1 MRGDRG
7 EESTGGYGVW
17 CRSERD
23 TEFVHTPLCVY
34 VCVCLRVRARA
45 CVLCVCARAC
55 VRACFRPYAAQVR
68 SAWNTHTHMHTHTH
82 TQVLSAWSKHKDI
95 AVIVNGPGG
104 FEGKIM
110 DVRAAM
116 AKFLQ
121 IKGWSV
127 AEQVTAHFT
136 AHFTTHFTT
145 QFTAHVTAQ
154 FTTQFT
160 TCCVSAKVLEIKGW
174 SVAEQNIIYKV
185 TLTSHVVVTCII
197 MFTIIFT
204 LFTSHVT
211 PQPHFVH
218 T

>member
-1 MRGDRG
+1 MVSFG
-7 EESTGGYGVW
+7 ERHRVRPHSPM
-17 CRSERD
+17 C
-23 TEFVHTPLCVY
+23 
-34 VCVCLRVRARA
+34 VCVRVSAR
-45 CVLCVCARAC
+45 ARAC
-55 VRACFRPYAAQVR
+55 VRAVCVR
-68 SAWNTHTHMHTHTH
+68 ACVRACVLPSVCGAGSECVEHTHTHAHTHTH